1 MAKSVK
7 GFLKASLV
15 PLMKEIKKE
24 WWKELRV
31 IGIADIII
39 ATIKRGITPV
49 AGYVARFQKYSQSYI
64 NQIKGK
70 EAFFFKNG
78 KLIHID
84 PYSSKEMKAME
95 ATKGEKKSNKASADF
110 VKEISKKKFGNKK
123 QSPVSMHL
131 TGKML
136 GSLSYRSR
144 SGTLIMTDPKFKYH
158 NDGEGKLPERRL
170 LPNREGESFNRL
182 IQKKIT
188 DALNVATGKK
198 TKGLIKITFK
208 FK

>member
-7 GFLKASLV
+7 GFLKASLA

-39 ATIKRGITPV
+39 ETIKRGITPV
-49 AGYVARFQKYSQSYI
+49 AGYVSRFQKYSQSYVD
-64 NQIKGK
+64 QITGKAIFFKKGGKLFVAEAPKGK
-70 EAFFFKNG
+70 PF
-78 KLIHID
+78 
-84 PYSSKEMKAME
+84 
-95 ATKGEKKSNKASADF
+95 EKWMG
-110 VKEISKKKFGNKK
+110 VGKKK
-123 QSPVSMHL
+123 SPVSMHL

-136 GSLSYRSR
+136 STLSYRSKT
-144 SGTLIMTDPKFKYH
+144 GTLVATDPKWDFH